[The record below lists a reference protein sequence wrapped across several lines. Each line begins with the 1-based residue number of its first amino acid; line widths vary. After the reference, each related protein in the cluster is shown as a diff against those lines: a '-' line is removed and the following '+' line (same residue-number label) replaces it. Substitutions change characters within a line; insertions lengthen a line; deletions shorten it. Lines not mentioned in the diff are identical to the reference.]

1 MTQKPKII
9 LTGDRPTGRLH
20 IGHYVGS
27 LRRRVELQNDPSFD
41 KIFIMIADAQALT
54 DNADKS
60 DVIAVASEIEKAT
73 GELRDLYRMY
83 IKTVAEK
90 NVGLFAELI
99 EEDERMS
106 DVLMDIM
113 KDKVDKVVRTAT
125 AKNTLATTK
134 DNVVGLMQTTGMDVR
149 QAMDAMRVPEDIR
162 DEVEALVGGDGD

>member
-1 MTQKPKII
+1 
-9 LTGDRPTGRLH
+9 
-20 IGHYVGS
+20 
-27 LRRRVELQNDPSFD
+27 
-41 KIFIMIADAQALT
+41 
-54 DNADKS
+54 
-60 DVIAVASEIEKAT
+60 
-73 GELRDLYRMY
+73 
-83 IKTVAEK
+83 
-90 NVGLFAELI
+90 LFAELI